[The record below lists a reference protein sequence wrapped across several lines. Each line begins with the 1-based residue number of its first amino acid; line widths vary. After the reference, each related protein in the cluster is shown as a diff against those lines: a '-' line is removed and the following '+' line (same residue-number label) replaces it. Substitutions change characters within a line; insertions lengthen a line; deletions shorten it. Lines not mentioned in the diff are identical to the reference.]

1 MTKSESATQHWT
13 ELTAQAMLL
22 LGVQDMAYVK
32 PIVAADGSKSFAV
45 HTADGTRIAEFADIE
60 VAFAAC
66 RQHDLEPVSV
76 H

>member
-1 MTKSESATQHWT
+1 MTKPESATPNWT
-13 ELTAQAMLL
+13 QLTPQAMLL

-32 PIVAADGSKSFAV
+32 PLVAADGRKSFAV
-45 HTADGTRIAEFADIE
+45 HTADGTRIAEFADIR